1 MAELPE
7 DSPLKTFVALVKV
20 TDPDLGVNGNVTC
33 RMICE
38 SKPTDLAK
46 NIQAGI
52 SQAVVRNNM
61 ATSSDGETSF
71 AFTKTF
77 ENEYTITTLKSL
89 DREVV
94 EHYRLIIR

>member
-33 RMICE
+33 HMISE

-46 NIQAGI
+46 NNPAGI
-52 SQAVVRNNM
+52 SQAVASDNM
-61 ATSSDGETSF
+61 APSSDREISF

-94 EHYRLIIR
+94 EHYRLMIR